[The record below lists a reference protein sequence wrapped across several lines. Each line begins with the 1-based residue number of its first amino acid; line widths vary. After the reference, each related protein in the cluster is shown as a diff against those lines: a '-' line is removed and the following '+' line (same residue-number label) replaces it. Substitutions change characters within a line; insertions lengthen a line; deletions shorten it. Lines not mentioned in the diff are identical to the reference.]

1 MPELPEVET
10 VRRSLLPLL
19 VGRTITDI
27 RVRDFPGV
35 LGPMDLDSF
44 AALVRDRSIIDIR
57 RRGKYLLIDF
67 DDDGG
72 LIVHLRMTGS
82 LLTMPA
88 DVDPVRFEHIVF
100 WLDDGQS
107 LRFADQ
113 RKFGR
118 IEYRSPENRSP
129 LEGKL
134 GPEPLSGKFT
144 AAYLASAIV
153 NRKAPIKAM
162 ILDQRIVAGV
172 GNIYA
177 DEALFRSSI
186 HPLRPAG
193 QLTGQQIAS
202 LSARSRPCCGP
213 ESRTAGPPFPHTGM
227 AMGRPAQIRGAC
239 ASTGAAGVANRA
251 LVAAGRSLRWLLEG
265 GRVMS
270 ACAVSRH
277 RPRPKQPRRNPGC
290 NDRASKVERKIT
302 KRVGIRGRFFRAT
315 ADKGEVLRDLPDHA
329 RYAPEPDD
337 QSRHRPL
344 PVRKMKEQLTERG
357 TEDRPVDEVVEVVPP
372 VDRVVQIQRVACNVD
387 QNGSPSNMSRIWGY
401 ARLGRERCRIQDP
414 IGTMTMAIG

>member
-202 LSARSRPCCGP
+202 LVRSIKTVLRSGIENRGTTFSSYRDGNGEAGTNQGRLRVYGRGRRGEPCPRCG
-213 ESRTAGPPFPHTGM
+213 
-227 AMGRPAQIRGAC
+227 
-239 ASTGAAGVANRA
+239 RA
-251 LVAAGRSLRWLLEG
+251 LVTLVAG
-265 GRVMS
+265 GRTSHVCLRCQPPPTS
-270 ACAVSRH
+270 AEA
-277 RPRPKQPRRNPGC
+277 
-290 NDRASKVERKIT
+290 
-302 KRVGIRGRFFRAT
+302 AT
-315 ADKGEVLRDLPDHA
+315 P
-329 RYAPEPDD
+329 
-337 QSRHRPL
+337 
-344 PVRKMKEQLTERG
+344 
-357 TEDRPVDEVVEVVPP
+357 
-372 VDRVVQIQRVACNVD
+372 
-387 QNGSPSNMSRIWGY
+387 
-401 ARLGRERCRIQDP
+401 
-414 IGTMTMAIG
+414 